1 MILSLVVAANLVM
14 PTATVCVGAVDQSP
28 PFARGL
34 QGHVS
39 AAPRSVAVLAD
50 SSLVA
55 LYASGTDFATFLAA
69 AEARKAAWQKNW
81 TEGRVPA
88 DALAAAQALTGKW
101 RLLVVAVDGCSDS
114 VNTIPYIAQLV
125 AQVPALEMRIVLPE
139 PGRPVMEA
147 HRTPDG
153 RPATPTVVLLDEAG
167 RNVGCWIE
175 RPAELQRQA
184 IAAREAGTLD
194 AFQRGKQA
202 WYDADAG
209 ASTVREVVAMLQGAA
224 AGSPR
229 CDAKR

>member
-14 PTATVCVGAVDQSP
+14 PTATGCVGALTPQT
-28 PFARGL
+28 
-34 QGHVS
+34 S
-39 AAPRSVAVLAD
+39 AAADLLRSMPQHAEALAD
-50 SSLVA
+50 STLVA

-69 AEARKAAWQKNW
+69 AEARKAAWEKNW
-81 TEGRVPA
+81 TEGRVPE
-88 DALAAAQALTGKW
+88 DAVAVAYSLPGKW

-114 VNTIPYIAQLV
+114 VNTIPYIARLV
-125 AQVPALEMRIVLPE
+125 ARVPSLEMRIVLPE

-184 IAAREAGTLD
+184 VAAREAGTLD

-209 ASTVREVVAMLQGAA
+209 ASTVREVVAMLEAAA

-229 CDAKR
+229 CDANR